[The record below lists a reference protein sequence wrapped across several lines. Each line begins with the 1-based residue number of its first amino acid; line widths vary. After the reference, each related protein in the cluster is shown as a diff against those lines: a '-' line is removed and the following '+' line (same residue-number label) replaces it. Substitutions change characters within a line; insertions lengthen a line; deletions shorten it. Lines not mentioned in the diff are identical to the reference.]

1 MQNCVQG
8 VQKRAWRGA
17 RRGAGRKKERKGKQK
32 LVGELGG
39 HCRRALML
47 VPSIPSIVITEV
59 CSAEQMKQGS

>member
-17 RRGAGRKKERKGKQK
+17 RRGAGRMKERKGKQK

-39 HCRRALML
+39 HGRRAWML
-47 VPSIPSIVITEV
+47 VPSIVITEV